1 MTRSSAQKL
10 GLNMLIL
17 VVALGA
23 LVLCVLSTTVI
34 DSDSIG
40 RVWIGAG
47 TILLLLF
54 ICFWILMT
62 ALQLLE
68 VCGNFVQKRRL
79 AKGK

>member
-1 MTRSSAQKL
+1 MTRSSVQKL
-10 GLNMLIL
+10 GITVLIL
-17 VVALGA
+17 VAAVGA
-23 LVLCVLSTTVI
+23 LALCVLSATVI

-62 ALQLLE
+62 ALQFLE
-68 VCGNFVQKRRL
+68 VCGQFVQKRRL
-79 AKGK
+79 ANGK